1 MPRPPKAIAMQR
13 LQRALDEIPAL
24 GELTHES
31 REFQKWQRNTRV
43 AIDNIFGLSS
53 SQTQEF
59 VNIEYWPRAINL
71 FESNEARDQTA
82 YSRGLDEA
90 TAILESMFS
99 EVDEYWEEDGQE
111 METPVASATL
121 EQTNTNQIFLIHGRD
136 HGTRE
141 TVARFLE
148 NLGLEPVILQE
159 QPDEGLTII
168 EKFEQYAR
176 VNFAVALFT
185 SDDVGGLPDD
195 GLQPRVRQNVVFE
208 LGYFIGK
215 FGRNRVRVLVKGAPE
230 IPSDYS
236 GVLYIPLDEAEGWKL
251 ALGRELRNAGF
262 EIETDRIF

>member
-1 MPRPPKAIAMQR
+1 
-13 LQRALDEIPAL
+13 
-24 GELTHES
+24 
-31 REFQKWQRNTRV
+31 
-43 AIDNIFGLSS
+43 
-53 SQTQEF
+53 
-59 VNIEYWPRAINL
+59 
-71 FESNEARDQTA
+71 
-82 YSRGLDEA
+82 
-90 TAILESMFS
+90 
-99 EVDEYWEEDGQE
+99 

-159 QPDEGLTII
+159 QPDEGQTII

-236 GVLYIPLDEAEGWKL
+236 SVLYIPLDEAEGWKL

>member
-59 VNIEYWPRAINL
+59 VNIQRSSLPFHSDMNI
-71 FESNEARDQTA
+71 EAWEQA
-82 YSRGLDEA
+82 SYNRGLDEA

-159 QPDEGLTII
+159 QPDEGQTII

-236 GVLYIPLDEAEGWKL
+236 SVLYIPLDEAEGWKL

>member
-1 MPRPPKAIAMQR
+1 MMRR
-13 LQRALDEIPAL
+13 EDRA
-24 GELTHES
+24 
-31 REFQKWQRNTRV
+31 
-43 AIDNIFGLSS
+43 
-53 SQTQEF
+53 
-59 VNIEYWPRAINL
+59 
-71 FESNEARDQTA
+71 A
-82 YSRGLDEA
+82 YSEGLDEA
-90 TAILESMFS
+90 TAFWNRCSLKLMSIGRKTIRRSLL
-99 EVDEYWEEDGQE
+99 WHR
-111 METPVASATL
+111 PRL
-121 EQTNTNQIFLIHGRD
+121 EQTNTNQIFIIHGRD

>member
-24 GELTHES
+24 RELTCES

-43 AIDNIFGLSS
+43 AIDNIFGSSS

-59 VNIEYWPRAINL
+59 VNIEYWSTGVR
-71 FESNEARDQTA
+71 FSQSNEARDQTA

-148 NLGLEPVILQE
+148 SLGLEPVILQE
-159 QPDEGLTII
+159 QPDEGQTII

-251 ALGRELRNAGF
+251 ALGRELRGAGF

>member
-1 MPRPPKAIAMQR
+1 MPRLPKSIAKQR
-13 LQRALDEIPAL
+13 LQRALDEIPTL
-24 GELTHES
+24 RELTCES

-43 AIDNIFGLSS
+43 AIENIYGSSS

-59 VNIEYWPRAINL
+59 VNIEYWPRVINL
-71 FESNEARDQTA
+71 FESNEARYQAA
-82 YSRGLDEA
+82 YSRGLEEA

-99 EVDEYWEEDGQE
+99 EVDEYWEEDDK
-111 METPVASATL
+111 ETEPPVASATS
-121 EQTNTNQIFLIHGRD
+121 EQANTNQIFIIHGRD
-136 HGTRE
+136 YGTRD

-148 NLGLEPVILQE
+148 SLGLEPVILQE
-159 QPDEGLTII
+159 QPDEGQTII

-215 FGRNRVRVLVKGAPE
+215 LGRNRVRVLVKGAPE

-251 ALGRELRNAGF
+251 ALGRELRGAGF